1 MGNRWFFSF
10 KMKRFDFLWC
20 FPWKTKHAT
29 TAMKLYSFLDAPPP
43 KKWGVFGFHLGTPS
57 FLGFPNLKMVEVKHP
72 SSKKFAT
79 KLPCPCISCTKTLLV
94 RRQCLQVFI
103 VPVDMPVHCSIPLAK
118 SIWRFDAPRE
128 FQEMT
133 NVDQGQQKTSLNL
146 YSPSEIR
153 VS

>member
-1 MGNRWFFSF
+1 MLFPQKNGGVGFS
-10 KMKRFDFLWC
+10 
-20 FPWKTKHAT
+20 
-29 TAMKLYSFLDAPPP
+29 
-43 KKWGVFGFHLGTPS
+43 FHLGTPS
-57 FLGFPNLKMVEVKHP
+57 FVGVPKPQNGRFVVKHP

-153 VS
+153 VSQGTAQWLISL